1 MNKATAYSSL
11 SIKSVGPLYF
21 EHRSELILLNV
32 LHWDQ
37 LVWMTGLKKD
47 VDVIITHEGLPVW
60 QRIPEPLVG

>member
-37 LVWMTGLKKD
+37 LVWMTGLKEK
-47 VDVIITHEGLPVW
+47 W
-60 QRIPEPLVG
+60 PLTILIEEDNSLAFFFFPSVG